1 MKRSAYPA
9 LLGLLFSGATL
20 VMGQTQDAE
29 VTGDHAEC
37 VFFGVKRA
45 EFMTEAMRVARAG
58 RASFS
63 Q

>member
-58 RASFS
+58 RASF
-63 Q
+63 